1 MDFKKLFKNLS
12 MESKG
17 LYRKLS
23 IVFAFFFLIPLMG
36 FVYFAVKYDLLQDN
50 ATPTFAL
57 VFLVSSLFGYTIIRK
72 IFDQIL
78 VASKSMKETVAK
90 DIKISGPLDAASE
103 LQGITESFR
112 AIEKELLSSFRSLD
126 RRVSQISTLKEL
138 SDLCYVAFDTE
149 DLFYITLERALK
161 LVSADIG
168 SVLILDQPKRDTFTL
183 KAHIGLGSHLQKGE
197 QISFGESIAKYA
209 VINKSPLLV
218 DDIEKDIRF
227 GRSNRSHYG
236 TKAFLCMP
244 LKGINEVIGV
254 LTISRRDSALP
265 FTQDDVDVLS
275 PLLSSAAFTYDNLGL
290 IKKNE
295 VKDLHLKALD
305 EVHHLL
311 SSSLSGSEILGVI
324 LKQIQSDI
332 PCELVMVLL
341 ENENNPESLSLV
353 DFLTDLPT
361 TLSRHAEYPYAGTA
375 IERMIKQGAA
385 LLIDETSG
393 WTHPVE
399 AALFADHHLRFW
411 VLSPLRM
418 DGKVRGVLASGF
430 QRPLVTTDAQGRLER
445 LADLAALT
453 IERGLL
459 SAFVVKRDKEMAI
472 IKQIGSL
479 LAASTFDMQGVMGHT
494 LDLIR
499 ATLDVEAGSLLLLNK
514 GELVFNVAFNIDAS
528 ITMDLLRTIKL
539 KLGQGIAGY
548 CAARGEPIMVRNAR
562 ESKQFSPEFDRL
574 TGFHT
579 RSVLCVPLI
588 SQGQVIGVIEVI
600 NKRGGDFNENDMR
613 LMQSIA
619 TSVSI
624 ALENA
629 RLYQKTL
636 LMAENERGIRN
647 MFQKFVPKE
656 IVDKITHDTNGE
668 KPVIDELKTLTLM
681 NIDLRGFSLLAR
693 ELGPHKTVAVLNHFF
708 GIMGAIVFKH
718 RGIVDKY
725 LGDGFL
731 ALFGA
736 PVSDGRDADHAIAA
750 ALEMKA
756 AIGPINEYFSGEIA
770 NPLAIGISI
779 HTGEAVVGNIGFE
792 KKMDY
797 TVIGDAVNVVFAL
810 QDLTRVIPNGI
821 VVSEKTLRALS
832 KTRPKVREMGSC
844 DAGQGLEELK
854 TYELVGLA
862 TP

>member
-1 MDFKKLFKNLS
+1 MDVKNLLKNLS
-12 MESKG
+12 MENKG
-17 LYRKLS
+17 LYHKLS
-23 IVFAFFFLIPLMG
+23 IVFAFFFLIPLAG
-36 FVYFAVKYDLLQDN
+36 FVYFAVKYDLLKDS

-57 VFLVSSLFGYTIIRK
+57 VFLISSLFGYTIIRK
-72 IFDQIL
+72 IFDQIHA
-78 VASKSMKETVAK
+78 ASKSMKEMIAK
-90 DIKISGPLDAASE
+90 DIKISDPRDATTE

-126 RRVSQISTLKEL
+126 RRVAQISTLKEL
-138 SDLCYVAFDTE
+138 SDLCYVTFDTE

-168 SVLILDQPKRDTFTL
+168 SVLILDQPKRDAFTL
-183 KAHIGLGSHLQKGE
+183 KANIGLGSHLQKGE
-197 QISFGESIAKYA
+197 RIPFTDSIAKYA
-209 VINKSPLLV
+209 VINKTPLLV
-218 DDIEKDIRF
+218 EDIEKDIRF

-244 LKGINEVIGV
+244 LKGIHEVIGV
-254 LTISRRDSALP
+254 LTMSRRDSALP

-290 IKKNE
+290 IKINE
-295 VKDLHLKALD
+295 VKDLHLETLD
-305 EVHHLL
+305 EAHQLL
-311 SSSLSGSEILGVI
+311 SSSLSDSEILGGI
-324 LKQIQSDI
+324 LKQIRSDI
-332 PCELVMVLL
+332 ACELVMVLL
-341 ENENNPESLSLV
+341 ESDNNPGNLSLV
-353 DFLTDLPT
+353 DFLTDLHT
-361 TLSRHAEYPYAGTA
+361 ALSRHREYAYAGTA
-375 IERMIKQGAA
+375 IERMIKQGATS
-385 LLIDETSG
+385 LIDAPNG
-393 WTHPVE
+393 WSHPVE
-399 AALFADHHLRFW
+399 AALFADHRLRFW
-411 VLSPLRM
+411 MLSPLKM
-418 DGKVRGVLASGF
+418 DGKIRGLLAAGF
-430 QRPLVTTDAQGRLER
+430 MHPPATTDVQRRLER

-453 IERGLL
+453 IEKGLL
-459 SAFVVKRDKEMAI
+459 SAFAVKRDKEMAI

-499 ATLDVEAGSLLLLNK
+499 ATLDVEAGSLLLLDK
-514 GELVFNVAFNIDAS
+514 GDLVFNVAFNIDQS
-528 ITMDLLRTIKL
+528 VNMDLLRTIKL
-539 KLGQGIAGY
+539 KLGRGIAGY
-548 CAARGEPIMVRNAR
+548 CAARGEAIMVRNAR
-562 ESKQFSPEFDRL
+562 ESKQFSPEYDRL
-574 TGFHT
+574 TGFQT

-600 NKRGGDFNENDMR
+600 NKRGGDFHDNDMR

-636 LMAENERGIRN
+636 MMAENERGIRN

-708 GIMGAIVFKH
+708 GIMGGIVFKH

-736 PVSDGRDADHAIAA
+736 PVSDGYDADHAIAA
-750 ALEMKA
+750 ALEMKTA
-756 AIGPINEYFSGEIA
+756 VGSINDHFSGEIIK
-770 NPLAIGISI
+770 PLAIGISI

-797 TVIGDAVNVVFAL
+797 TVIGDAVNVVFSL
-810 QDLTRVIPNGI
+810 QDLTKTIPNGI

-832 KTRPKVREMGSC
+832 KTRPTVRETGPC

-854 TYELVGLA
+854 TYELMG
-862 TP
+862 

>member
-1 MDFKKLFKNLS
+1 MDFRKLFKNMS
-12 MESKG
+12 MENKG
-17 LYRKLS
+17 LYHKLS
-23 IVFAFFFLIPLMG
+23 IIFAFFFLIPLLG
-36 FVYFAVKYDLLQDN
+36 FAYFAVKYDLLQDN
-50 ATPTFAL
+50 ATPLFAL
-57 VFLVSSLFGYTIIRK
+57 VFLISSLVGYTIIRR

-78 VASKSMKETVAK
+78 VTSKSMKETVAK
-90 DIKISGPLDAASE
+90 DIKISEPLDTASE
-103 LQGITESFR
+103 LQGIAQSFH
-112 AIEKELLSSFRSLD
+112 AIQTELLSSFHNLD

-138 SDLCYVAFDTE
+138 SDLCYVTFDAE
-149 DLFYITLERALK
+149 DLLYITLERALK
-161 LVSADIG
+161 LINADIG
-168 SVLILDQPKRDTFTL
+168 SVLILDQPKREAFIL
-183 KAHIGLGSHLQKGE
+183 QANIGLGSHLQKGE
-197 QISFGESIAKYA
+197 RIAFADSIAKYA
-209 VINKSPLLV
+209 VINKTPLLV
-218 DDIEKDIRF
+218 EDIEKDIRF

-236 TKAFLCMP
+236 TKSVLCMP

-254 LTISRRDSALP
+254 LTFSRRDSALP
-265 FTQDDVDVLS
+265 FTQDDADVLS

-295 VKDLHLKALD
+295 AKDLHLKALD

-311 SSSLSGSEILGVI
+311 SSSLSGSEVLSAI

-332 PCELVMVLL
+332 SCELVMVLL
-341 ENENNPESLSLV
+341 ESENNPENLSVV

-375 IERMIKQGAA
+375 IERVIRQGTSS
-385 LLIDETSG
+385 LISEPNG
-393 WTHPVE
+393 WTHPIE
-399 AALFADHHLRFW
+399 AALFADHHLNFCF
-411 VLSPLRM
+411 LSPLRM
-418 DGKVRGVLASGF
+418 DGMVRGVLALGF
-430 QRPLVTTDAQGRLER
+430 LQPHAITDAQERLER
-445 LADLAALT
+445 LTDLAALT
-453 IERGLL
+453 IEKGLL
-459 SAFVVKRDKEMAI
+459 SAFVVKREQEMAI

-499 ATLDVEAGSLLLLNK
+499 ATLDVEAGSLLLLDK
-514 GELVFNVAFNIDAS
+514 GDLVFNVAFNVDDS

-548 CAARGEPIMVRNAR
+548 CAARGEPIIVRNAR
-562 ESKQFSPEFDRL
+562 ESKQFSPEFDRI

-588 SQGQVIGVIEVI
+588 SQGQVVGVIEVI
-600 NKRGGDFNENDMR
+600 NKRGGDFNESDMR

-629 RLYQKTL
+629 RLYQETL

-708 GIMGAIVFKH
+708 GIMGGIVFKH
-718 RGIVDKY
+718 LGIVDKY

-756 AIGPINEYFSGEIA
+756 AIGSINDYFSGEIVK
-770 NPLAIGISI
+770 PLAIGISI

-797 TVIGDAVNVVFAL
+797 TVIGDAVNVVFSL
-810 QDLTRVIPNGI
+810 QDLTRIIPNGI

-832 KTRPKVREMGSC
+832 KARPKVREMGSC

-854 TYELVGLA
+854 TYELMGLK
-862 TP
+862 P

>member
-1 MDFKKLFKNLS
+1 MDVRALFKNLS
-12 MESKG
+12 MQNRG
-17 LYRKLS
+17 LYHKLS

-50 ATPTFAL
+50 ATPVFAL
-57 VFLVSSLFGYTIIRK
+57 VFLVSSLIGYHIIRK

-78 VASKSMKETVAK
+78 IASKSMKETVAK
-90 DIKISGPLDAASE
+90 EIKTSGPLDAASE
-103 LQGITESFR
+103 LQGITQSFR
-112 AIEKELLSSFRSLD
+112 AIEKELLSSFRHLD

-138 SDLCYVAFDTE
+138 ADLCYVTFDTE

-161 LVSADIG
+161 LIGADIG
-168 SVLILDQPKRDTFTL
+168 SVLILEQPKRDTFTL
-183 KAHIGLGSHLQKGE
+183 KAHIGLGSQLQKGE
-197 QISFGESIAKYA
+197 QISFADSIAKYA

-254 LTISRRDSALP
+254 LTISRSNSALP

-290 IKKNE
+290 TKRNE
-295 VKDLHLKALD
+295 AKDQQLKVLD

-311 SSSLSGSEILGVI
+311 NSSLSGSEILGAI
-324 LKQIQSDI
+324 LKLIQSNVA
-332 PCELVMVLL
+332 CELVMVLL
-341 ENENNPESLSLV
+341 ESENNPENLKVV
-353 DFLTDLPT
+353 DFITDLPN
-361 TLSRHAEYPYAGTA
+361 TLSRNAEYPYAGTA
-375 IERMIKQGAA
+375 IERVMKQGA
-385 LLIDETSG
+385 TSLFDAPNG

-399 AALFADHHLRFW
+399 AALFARHRLRFW
-411 VLSPLRM
+411 LLSPLRM
-418 DGKVRGVLASGF
+418 DGKVRGVLALGF
-430 QRPLVTTDAQGRLER
+430 QRPVMAAEVQEGLER

-459 SAFVVKRDKEMAI
+459 SAFVMKRDQEMAI

-499 ATLDVEAGSLLLLNK
+499 ATLDVEAGSLLLLDK
-514 GELVFNVAFNIDAS
+514 GELVFNVAFNIDDS
-528 ITMDLLRTIKL
+528 INMDLLRTIKL
-539 KLGQGIAGY
+539 KLGRGIAGY

-562 ESKQFSPEFDRL
+562 ESKQFSPEFDDL
-574 TGFHT
+574 SGFHT

-629 RLYQKTL
+629 RLYQETI

-668 KPVIDELKTLTLM
+668 KPVIDELKTMTLM

-693 ELGPHKTVAVLNHFF
+693 ELGPHKTVAVLNLFF
-708 GIMGAIVFKH
+708 GIMGGIVFKH

-736 PVSDGRDADHAIAA
+736 PLSDGYDADHAIAA

-756 AIGPINEYFSGEIA
+756 AIGPINEQFAGEIVK
-770 NPLAIGISI
+770 PLAMGISI

-797 TVIGDAVNVVFAL
+797 TVIGDAVNVVFSL
-810 QDLTRVIPNGI
+810 QDLARIIPNGI

-832 KTRPKVREMGSC
+832 KARPKVREMGSC

-854 TYELVGLA
+854 TYELMG
-862 TP
+862 

>member
-1 MDFKKLFKNLS
+1 MELNKLLKNLS
-12 MESKG
+12 MENKG
-17 LYRKLS
+17 LYHKLS
-23 IVFAFFFLIPLMG
+23 IVFAFFFLIPLLG
-36 FVYFAVKYDLLQDN
+36 FVYFAVKYNLLQDS

-57 VFLVSSLFGYTIIRK
+57 IFLISSLFGYTIIRR

-78 VASKSMKETVAK
+78 IASKSMKETVAK
-90 DIKISGPLDAASE
+90 DIKMAGPLDAASE
-103 LQGITESFR
+103 LQGITQSFR

-126 RRVSQISTLKEL
+126 KRVSQISTLKEL
-138 SDLCYVAFDTE
+138 ADLCYVTFDTE

-161 LVSADIG
+161 LVGADIG
-168 SVLILDQPKRDTFTL
+168 SVLILDQPKRDAFTL
-183 KAHIGLGSHLQKGE
+183 VAHIGLGSHLQKGE
-197 QISFGESIAKYA
+197 RVPFAESIAKYA

-227 GRSNRSHYG
+227 GRSNRSRYG

-254 LTISRRDSALP
+254 LTISRRDSALS

-275 PLLSSAAFTYDNLGL
+275 PLLSGAAFTYDNLGL
-290 IKKNE
+290 MKKNE
-295 VKDLHLKALD
+295 VKDLHLRALD

-311 SSSLSGSEILGVI
+311 SSSLSGSEILGTL
-324 LKQIQSDI
+324 LKQIRSDI
-332 PCELVMVLL
+332 SCEMVMALL
-341 ENENNPESLSLV
+341 ESENNPDTLSLV

-361 TLSRHAEYPYAGTA
+361 ALSRHAEYPYAGTA
-375 IERMIKQGAA
+375 IERMIKQGATS
-385 LLIDETSG
+385 LLDEPDG
-393 WTHPVE
+393 WSHPVE
-399 AALFADHHLRFW
+399 VALFADHHLRFW
-411 VLSPLRM
+411 ILSPLRI
-418 DGKVRGVLASGF
+418 DGKVRGVLAAGF
-430 QRPLVTTDAQGRLER
+430 LQPPATTDAQGRLER
-445 LADLAALT
+445 LAGLAAMA
-453 IERGLL
+453 IEKGLL
-459 SAFVVKRDKEMAI
+459 SAFVVKRDQEMAI

-499 ATLDVEAGSLLLLNK
+499 ATLDVEAGSLLLLDN
-514 GELVFNVAFNIDAS
+514 GELVFNVAFNIDES
-528 ITMDLLRTIKL
+528 INMELLRGIKL
-539 KLGQGIAGY
+539 KLGRGIAGY
-548 CAARGEPIMVRNAR
+548 CAARGEPIMVRDAR

-574 TGFHT
+574 TGFQT
-579 RSVLCVPLI
+579 RSVLAVPLI

-600 NKRGGDFNENDMR
+600 NKRGGEFQDNDMR

-656 IVDKITHDTNGE
+656 IVDKITHQTNGE

-736 PVSDGRDADHAIAA
+736 PVSDGHDADHAIAA

-756 AIGPINEYFSGEIA
+756 AIGSINDHFSGE
-770 NPLAIGISI
+770 NVKPLAIGISI

-797 TVIGDAVNVVFAL
+797 TVIGDAVNVVFSL
-810 QDLTRVIPNGI
+810 QDLTRSMPNGI
-821 VVSEKTLRALS
+821 VVSDKTLRALS
-832 KTRPKVREMGSC
+832 KTRPGVREIGSC

-854 TYELVGLA
+854 TYELVGLKS
-862 TP
+862 

>member
-1 MDFKKLFKNLS
+1 MDFKNLFKNLS
-12 MESKG
+12 MENKG
-17 LYRKLS
+17 LYHKLS

-36 FVYFAVKYDLLQDN
+36 FVYFAVKYNLLQDN
-50 ATPTFAL
+50 ATPLLAL
-57 VFLVSSLFGYTIIRK
+57 VFLISSLFGYTIIRK

-78 VASKSMKETVAK
+78 VTSQNMRETVAK
-90 DIKISGPLDAASE
+90 EIKISSPTDTVSE
-103 LQGITESFR
+103 LQGITESFQ

-138 SDLCYVAFDTE
+138 SDLCYVTFDTE

-161 LVSADIG
+161 LINADIG
-168 SVLILDQPKRDTFTL
+168 SVLILDQPKRDVFTL
-183 KAHIGLGSHLQKGE
+183 KAHIGLGSHLEKGE
-197 QISFGESIAKYA
+197 KISFADSIAKYA

-290 IKKNE
+290 IKENE
-295 VKDLHLKALD
+295 AKDLHLKALD

-311 SSSLSGSEILGVI
+311 ISSLSGGEILSAI
-324 LKQIQSDI
+324 LKLIQTDI
-332 PCELVMVLL
+332 SCELVMILL
-341 ENENNPESLSLV
+341 ENENNPENLSLV

-361 TLSRHAEYPYAGTA
+361 TLSRHTEYPYAGTSM
-375 IERMIKQGAA
+375 ERVIKQGASS
-385 LLIDETSG
+385 LIDAPNG

-399 AALFADHHLRFW
+399 AALFADHHLRFCM
-411 VLSPLRM
+411 LSPLRM
-418 DGKVRGVLASGF
+418 DGTVRGVMVLGF
-430 QRPLVTTDAQGRLER
+430 LQPRAMTDAQERLEH

-453 IERGLL
+453 IAKDRL
-459 SAFVVKRDKEMAI
+459 SAFAMKRNQEMAM

-499 ATLDVEAGSLLLLNK
+499 ATLDVEAGSLLLLDK
-514 GELVFNVAFNIDAS
+514 GELVFNVAFNIDDS
-528 ITMDLLRTIKL
+528 INMDILRTIKL
-539 KLGQGIAGY
+539 KLGRGIAGY

-562 ESKQFSPEFDRL
+562 ESKQFSPEFDHL
-574 TGFHT
+574 TGFRT
-579 RSVLCVPLI
+579 RSVLAVPLI

-600 NKRGGDFNENDMR
+600 NKRGGDFHDNDMR

-693 ELGPHKTVAVLNHFF
+693 EQGPHKTVAVLNHFF
-708 GIMGAIVFKH
+708 GIMGGIVFKH

-736 PVSDGRDADHAIAA
+736 PVSDGHDADHAIAA
-750 ALEMKA
+750 AVEMKE
-756 AIGPINEYFSGEIA
+756 AIGSINEHYSGEIVK
-770 NPLAIGISI
+770 PLAIGISI

-797 TVIGDAVNVVFAL
+797 TVIGDAVNVVFSL
-810 QDLTRVIPNGI
+810 QDLTKIIPNGI

-832 KTRPKVREMGSC
+832 DTRPKVRELGSC

-854 TYELVGLA
+854 TYELMGLKD
-862 TP
+862 

>member
-1 MDFKKLFKNLS
+1 MDLDKLFKNLS
-12 MESKG
+12 MENKG
-17 LYRKLS
+17 LYYKLS
-23 IVFAFFFLIPLMG
+23 IIFAFFFLIPLMG

-50 ATPTFAL
+50 ATPFFAL
-57 VFLVSSLFGYTIIRK
+57 IFLVSSLFGYTIIRK

-78 VASKSMKETVAK
+78 SASKSMKETVAK
-90 DIKISGPLDAASE
+90 DIKMSGPLDAASE
-103 LQGITESFR
+103 LQGITQSFR

-126 RRVSQISTLKEL
+126 KRVSQISTLKEL
-138 SDLCYVAFDTE
+138 SDLCYVTFDTE

-168 SVLILDQPKRDTFTL
+168 SVLILDKPRRDTFTL
-183 KAHIGLGSHLQKGE
+183 KAHIGLGLHLQKGE
-197 QISFGESIAKYA
+197 QISFGDSIAKYA

-227 GRSNRSHYG
+227 GRSNRAHYG

-254 LTISRRDSALP
+254 LTISRRDSVLP

-290 IKKNE
+290 IKENE
-295 VKDLHLKALD
+295 AKDLHLKALD

-311 SSSLSGSEILGVI
+311 NSSLSSSEILSAI

-332 PCELVMVLL
+332 SCELVMVLL
-341 ENENNPESLSLV
+341 KNEDSPGNLSLV

-361 TLSRHAEYPYAGTA
+361 TLSRHAEYPYAGTC

-385 LLIDETSG
+385 SLIDEPNG

-399 AALFADHHLRFW
+399 ATLFADHHLRSCF
-411 VLSPLRM
+411 LLPLRM
-418 DGKVRGVLASGF
+418 DGTVRGVLTLGF
-430 QRPLVTTDAQGRLER
+430 LQPRVMTDAQVRLER

-459 SAFVVKRDKEMAI
+459 SAFVVKRDQEMAI

-499 ATLDVEAGSLLLLNK
+499 ATLDVEAGSLLLLDK
-514 GELVFNVAFNIDAS
+514 GDLVFNVAFNVNES
-528 ITMDLLRTIKL
+528 ITIDLLRTIKL
-539 KLGQGIAGY
+539 KSGRGIAGY
-548 CAARGEPIMVRNAR
+548 CAARGEPIMVRNAK
-562 ESKQFSPEFDRL
+562 ESKQFSPEYDRL
-574 TGFHT
+574 TGFNT
-579 RSVLCVPLI
+579 RSVLAVPLI

-600 NKRGGDFNENDMR
+600 NKRGGDFHDNDMR

-693 ELGPHKTVAVLNHFF
+693 ELGPHKTVALLNHFF

-736 PVSDGRDADHAIAA
+736 PLSDGYDADHAIAA

-756 AIGPINEYFSGEIA
+756 AIGSINDHFSGEIIK
-770 NPLAIGISI
+770 PLAIGVSI

-797 TVIGDAVNVVFAL
+797 TVIGDAVNVVFGL
-810 QDLTRVIPNGI
+810 QDLTRIIPNGI

-832 KTRPKVREMGSC
+832 KTRPKLREMGSC

-854 TYELVGLA
+854 TYELMGLKA
-862 TP
+862 

>member
-1 MDFKKLFKNLS
+1 VDFKKILKDLS

-17 LYRKLS
+17 LYYKLS
-23 IVFAFFFLIPLMG
+23 IVFALFFISPLLG
-36 FVYFAVKYDLLQDN
+36 FAYFAMKYDLLQDDV
-50 ATPTFAL
+50 TPLFAL
-57 VFLVSSLFGYTIIRK
+57 VLLISSFFGYNIIRRT
-72 IFDQIL
+72 FDEIL
-78 VASKSMKETVAK
+78 VTSQSMKETVAK
-90 DIKISGPLDAASE
+90 EIKISDTPDATSE
-103 LQGITESFR
+103 LQGIAQSFH
-112 AIEKELLSSFRSLD
+112 AIEKELLSSFRNLD

-138 SDLCYVAFDTE
+138 SDLCYVTFDAD
-149 DLFYITLERALK
+149 DLFNITLERALK
-161 LVSADIG
+161 LINADIG
-168 SVLILDQPKRDTFTL
+168 SVLILDQPKRDAFIMQ
-183 KAHIGLGSHLQKGE
+183 ANIGLGSHMQKGGR
-197 QISFGESIAKYA
+197 IAFADSIAKYA

-254 LTISRRDSALP
+254 LTVSRRNSALP

-275 PLLSSAAFTYDNLGL
+275 PMLSSAAFTYDNLGL
-290 IKKNE
+290 MKKNE
-295 VKDLHLKALD
+295 TKDLHLKALD

-311 SSSLSGSEILGVI
+311 SSSLSGSEILSAL
-324 LKQIQSDI
+324 LKQIQLDI
-332 PCELVMVLL
+332 SCDMVMILL
-341 ENENNPESLSLV
+341 ENENNPENLSLV

-361 TLSRHAEYPYAGTA
+361 TLLRHAEYPYKGTS
-375 IERMIKQGAA
+375 IERVIKQGANF
-385 LLIDETSG
+385 LIDDPSR

-399 AALFADHHLRFW
+399 QALFANHNLSFCL
-411 VLSPLRM
+411 LSPLRM
-418 DGKVRGVLASGF
+418 DGMVRGVLALGF
-430 QRPLVTTDAQGRLER
+430 LQSRVMTDTQERLER
-445 LADLAALT
+445 LANLAALT
-453 IERGLL
+453 IAKDRL
-459 SAFVVKRDKEMAI
+459 SAFVMKREQEMAM

-499 ATLDVEAGSLLLLNK
+499 ATLDVEAGSLLLLDK
-514 GELVFNVAFNIDAS
+514 GDLVFNVAFNVNDS
-528 ITMDLLRTIKL
+528 INMDMLRTLRL

-548 CAARGEPIMVRNAR
+548 CAARGEPIMVRNAS
-562 ESKQFSPEFDRL
+562 ESKQFSPEFDHR
-574 TGFHT
+574 TGFDT

-600 NKRGGDFNENDMR
+600 NKRGGDFYDNDMR

-629 RLYQKTL
+629 RLYQETL
-636 LMAENERGIRN
+636 LMAENERDIRN

-656 IVDKITHDTNGE
+656 IVDKITHNSNGE

-693 ELGPHKTVAVLNHFF
+693 KLGPQKTVAVLNHFF

-736 PVSDGRDADHAIAA
+736 PVSDSHDADHAIAA

-756 AIGPINEYFSGEIA
+756 AIGSINDYFAEELVK
-770 NPLAIGISI
+770 PLASGISI

-797 TVIGDAVNVVFAL
+797 TVIGDAVNVVFRL
-810 QDLTRVIPNGI
+810 QDLTRSIPNGI

-832 KTRPKVREMGSC
+832 NTRPTVREVGCC
-844 DAGQGLEELK
+844 DAGLGMEELK
-854 TYELVGLA
+854 VFELTGLKD
-862 TP
+862 

>member
-1 MDFKKLFKNLS
+1 MNFKKILKDLS

-17 LYRKLS
+17 LYYKLS
-23 IVFAFFFLIPLMG
+23 IVFALFFISPLLG
-36 FVYFAVKYDLLQDN
+36 FVYFAAKYDLLQDD
-50 ATPTFAL
+50 ATPLFAL
-57 VFLVSSLFGYTIIRK
+57 VLLISSFFGYTIIRR
-72 IFDQIL
+72 IFDEIL
-78 VASKSMKETVAK
+78 VTSKSMKDTVAK
-90 DIKISGPLDAASE
+90 EIKISGPPDAASE
-103 LQGITESFR
+103 LQGIAQSFH
-112 AIEKELLSSFRSLD
+112 AIEKELLSSFRNLD

-138 SDLCYVAFDTE
+138 SDLCYVTFDAN

-161 LVSADIG
+161 LVNADIG
-168 SVLILDQPKRDTFTL
+168 SVLILDQPKRDAFIL
-183 KAHIGLGSHLQKGE
+183 QASVGLGSHLQKGDR
-197 QISFGESIAKYA
+197 ITFADSIAKYA

-218 DDIEKDIRF
+218 DDIEKDNRF
-227 GRSNRSHYG
+227 GRSNRIHYG
-236 TKAFLCMP
+236 TKSFLCMP
-244 LKGINEVIGV
+244 LKGIKEVIGV
-254 LTISRRDSALP
+254 LTFSRRNSALP

-275 PLLSSAAFTYDNLGL
+275 PLLSGSAFTYDNLDL

-295 VKDLHLKALD
+295 AKDLHLKALD

-311 SSSLSGSEILGVI
+311 SSSLSGDEILSAI
-324 LKQIQSDI
+324 LKQIQLDI
-332 PCELVMVLL
+332 SCDLVLILL
-341 ENENNPESLSLV
+341 ENENNPENLSVV

-361 TLSRHAEYPYAGTA
+361 TLSRHAEFPYIGTF
-375 IERMIKQGAA
+375 IERAIKQGANF
-385 LLIDETSG
+385 LIDDPSR

-399 AALFADHHLRFW
+399 QALFASHN
-411 VLSPLRM
+411 LSFCLLFPLRM
-418 DGKVRGVLASGF
+418 DGMVRGVLALGF
-430 QRPLVTTDAQGRLER
+430 VQSRVMTDAQGRLER
-445 LADLAALT
+445 MANLAALT
-453 IERGLL
+453 IAKDRL
-459 SAFVVKRDKEMAI
+459 SAFVMKRDQEMAM

-479 LAASTFDMQGVMGHT
+479 LAASTFDIQGVMGHT

-499 ATLDVEAGSLLLLNK
+499 ATLDVEAGSLLLLDK
-514 GELVFNVAFNIDAS
+514 SELVFNVAFNVNDS
-528 ITMDLLRTIKL
+528 ISMDVLRTLRL

-562 ESKQFSPEFDRL
+562 ESKQFSPEFDHS
-574 TGFHT
+574 TGFNT

-600 NKRGGDFNENDMR
+600 NKRGGDFHDNDMR

-629 RLYQKTL
+629 RLYQETL
-636 LMAENERGIRN
+636 LMAENERDIRN

-656 IVDKITHDTNGE
+656 IVDKITHNTNGE

-693 ELGPHKTVAVLNHFF
+693 KLGPQKTVAVLNHFF
-708 GIMGAIVFKH
+708 DIMGAIVFKH

-736 PVSDGRDADHAIAA
+736 PVSDGHDADHAIAA

-756 AIGPINEYFSGEIA
+756 AIGSINDYFSEELVK
-770 NPLAIGISI
+770 PLASGISI

-797 TVIGDAVNVVFAL
+797 TVIGDAVNVVFRL
-810 QDLTRVIPNGI
+810 QDLTRSIPNGI

-832 KTRPKVREMGSC
+832 STRPTVREVGSC
-844 DAGQGLEELK
+844 DAGLGMEELK
-854 TYELVGLA
+854 VYELTGLKD
-862 TP
+862 

>member
-1 MDFKKLFKNLS
+1 MDLMKLFKNLS
-12 MESKG
+12 MENKG

-23 IVFAFFFLIPLMG
+23 VVFAFFFLIPLAG
-36 FVYFAVKYDLLQDN
+36 FTYFAVRYDLLKDN
-50 ATPTFAL
+50 ATPAFAL
-57 VFLVSSLFGYTIIRK
+57 VFLVSSLFGYSIIRR
-72 IFDQIL
+72 IFDQIT
-78 VASKSMKETVAK
+78 VASKNMRETVAK
-90 DIKISGPLDAASE
+90 EIKIPGPSDAASE
-103 LQGITESFR
+103 LQGITQSFR

-126 RRVSQISTLKEL
+126 KRVSQLSTLKEL
-138 SDLCYVAFDTE
+138 SDLCYVTFDTE

-161 LVSADIG
+161 LINADIG

-197 QISFGESIAKYA
+197 QISFADSIAKYA

-290 IKKNE
+290 IKENE
-295 VKDLHLKALD
+295 AKDLHLKTLD
-305 EVHHLL
+305 EVHHILG
-311 SSSLSGSEILGVI
+311 SSLSGTEILSAI
-324 LKQIQSDI
+324 LKQIQADTS
-332 PCELVMVLL
+332 CELVLVLL
-341 ENENNPESLSLV
+341 ISESNPENLIV
-353 DFLTDLPT
+353 ADFLADAPS
-361 TLSRHAEYPYAGTA
+361 TLSRHAEYPYAGTC
-375 IERMIKQGAA
+375 IERMMKQGATSR
-385 LLIDETSG
+385 IDAPNG

-399 AALFADHHLRFW
+399 AALFADHRLRSW
-411 VLSPLRM
+411 MLSPLRM
-418 DGKVRGVLASGF
+418 DGKVRGVLALGF
-430 QRPLVTTDAQGRLER
+430 LKPFAATDIQERLER

-459 SAFVVKRDKEMAI
+459 SAFVMKRDQEMAI

-479 LAASTFDMQGVMGHT
+479 LAASTFDIQGVMGHT

-499 ATLDVEAGSLLLLNK
+499 ATLDVEAGSLMLLDK
-514 GELVFNVAFNIDAS
+514 GDLVFNVAFNIDDS
-528 ITMDLLRTIKL
+528 IDMAMLRTLKL
-539 KLGQGIAGY
+539 KLGRGIAGY
-548 CAARGEPIMVRNAR
+548 CAARGEPIMVRNAS

-574 TGFHT
+574 TGFQT
-579 RSVLCVPLI
+579 RSVLAVPLI

-600 NKRGGDFNENDMR
+600 NKRGGDFHDNDMR

-636 LMAENERGIRN
+636 QMAENERGIRN

-668 KPVIDELKTLTLM
+668 KPVIDELKTMTLM

-708 GIMGAIVFKH
+708 GIMGEIVFKH

-736 PVSDGRDADHAIAA
+736 PASDGRDADHAIAA

-756 AIGPINEYFSGEIA
+756 AIGPINEHFSGEIVK
-770 NPLAIGISI
+770 PLAMGISI

-797 TVIGDAVNVVFAL
+797 TVIGDAVNVVFSL
-810 QDLTRVIPNGI
+810 QDLTRDIPNGI

-832 KTRPKVREMGSC
+832 RTRPRVREIGSC
-844 DAGQGLEELK
+844 DAGLGMEELK
-854 TYELVGLA
+854 TYELTGIA

>member
-12 MESKG
+12 MENKG
-17 LYRKLS
+17 LYHKLS

-36 FVYFAVKYDLLQDN
+36 FVYFAVKYNLLQDD
-50 ATPTFAL
+50 ATPLLAL
-57 VFLVSSLFGYTIIRK
+57 VFLISSLFGYTIIRK

-78 VASKSMKETVAK
+78 VTSQNMRETVAK
-90 DIKISGPLDAASE
+90 EIKISSPLDTASE
-103 LQGITESFR
+103 LQGITESFH
-112 AIEKELLSSFRSLD
+112 AIQKELLSSFRSLD

-138 SDLCYVAFDTE
+138 SDLCYVTFDTE

-161 LVSADIG
+161 LINADIG
-168 SVLILDQPKRDTFTL
+168 SVLILDQPKRDVFTL
-183 KAHIGLGSHLQKGE
+183 KAHIGVGSHLEKGE
-197 QISFGESIAKYA
+197 KISFADSIAKYA

-236 TKAFLCMP
+236 TKSFLCMP

-254 LTISRRDSALP
+254 LTISRRDSALA

-290 IKKNE
+290 IKENAA
-295 VKDLHLKALD
+295 KDLHLKALN

-311 SSSLSGSEILGVI
+311 ISSLSGGETLSAI
-324 LKQIQSDI
+324 LKLIQTGIS
-332 PCELVMVLL
+332 CELAMILL
-341 ENENNPESLSLV
+341 ENENNPENLSLV

-361 TLSRHAEYPYAGTA
+361 TLTRHTEYPYAGTSM
-375 IERMIKQGAA
+375 ERVIKQGTSS
-385 LLIDETSG
+385 LIDAPNG
-393 WTHPVE
+393 WAHPVE
-399 AALFADHHLRFW
+399 QALFADQHLRFCM
-411 VLSPLRM
+411 LSPLRM
-418 DGKVRGVLASGF
+418 DGTVRGVMVLGF
-430 QRPLVTTDAQGRLER
+430 LQPRVMTDAQERLEH

-453 IERGLL
+453 IAKDRL
-459 SAFVVKRDKEMAI
+459 SAFAMKRNREMAM

-479 LAASTFDMQGVMGHT
+479 LAASTFDTQGVMGHT

-499 ATLDVEAGSLLLLNK
+499 ATLDVEAGSLLLLDK
-514 GELVFNVAFNIDAS
+514 GELVFNVAFNTDDS
-528 ITMDLLRTIKL
+528 INMDLLRTIKL
-539 KLGQGIAGY
+539 KLGRGIAGY
-548 CAARGEPIMVRNAR
+548 CAARGEPVMVRNAE

-574 TGFHT
+574 TGFNT
-579 RSVLCVPLI
+579 RSVLAVPLI
-588 SQGQVIGVIEVI
+588 SQGHVIGVIEVI
-600 NKRGGDFNENDMR
+600 NKRGGDFQDNDMR

-693 ELGPHKTVAVLNHFF
+693 EQGPHKTVAVLNHFF
-708 GIMGAIVFKH
+708 GIMGGIVFKH

-736 PVSDGRDADHAIAA
+736 PVSDGHDADHAIAA
-750 ALEMKA
+750 ALEMKE
-756 AIGPINEYFSGEIA
+756 AIGSINEYFSGEIVK
-770 NPLAIGISI
+770 PLAIGISL

-797 TVIGDAVNVVFAL
+797 TVIGDAVNVVFSL
-810 QDLTRVIPNGI
+810 QGLTKIIPNGI

-832 KTRPKVREMGSC
+832 NTRPKVREMGSC

-854 TYELVGLA
+854 TYELVGLKD
-862 TP
+862 